1 MRLLLISL
9 LFIGSLSL
17 PAQAEEEGYGEEEE
31 VTTTA
36 PASSP
41 MGNTLAK
48 IATKLQLSDEQLPQV
63 EAILREFQSTPKA
76 DSPQA
81 KKARRRAL
89 RARISTVLTPEQQ
102 TLMRQNSRPS
112 GTGNARPQ
120 TAAKRNWLDVLIDD
134 IAAPLIDKRRRKGR
148 QKN

>member
-9 LFIGSLSL
+9 LFIGSLPL
-17 PAQAEEEGYGEEEE
+17 LLAQEEEGYGEEE
-31 VTTTA
+31 TTITA

-48 IATKLQLSDEQLPQV
+48 IATKLQLTDEQLPQV

-89 RARISTVLTPEQQ
+89 RARISTVLSPEQQ
-102 TLMRQNSRPS
+102 TLMRQNSRPF
-112 GTGNARPQ
+112 GRGNARPG

-134 IAAPLIDKRRRKGR
+134 IAAPLIDKRRSKTRK
-148 QKN
+148 KN